1 MFRTPCKACTARF
14 MAALEHDK
22 MLATPA
28 GFLAD
33 FCEHESVA
41 AGVDA
46 HHGVVA
52 HWSVE
57 PCPSRAEFEARLAG
71 AREALKRAAFERQA
85 QQRATQDVDQGYAM

>member
-1 MFRTPCKACTARF
+1 MFRSPCKACTARF
-14 MAALEHDK
+14 IAALEHDK
-22 MLATPA
+22 MLSTPA

-41 AGVDA
+41 VGVDA
-46 HHGVVA
+46 RHGLVV

-85 QQRATQDVDQGYAM
+85 EARATQDVDQGYAM